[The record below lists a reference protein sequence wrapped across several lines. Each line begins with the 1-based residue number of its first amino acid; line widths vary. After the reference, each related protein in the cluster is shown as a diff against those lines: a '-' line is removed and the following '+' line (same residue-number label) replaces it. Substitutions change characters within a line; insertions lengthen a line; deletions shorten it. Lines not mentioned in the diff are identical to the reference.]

1 MNIKNIKKYYQVI
14 GILGMSSILIYL
26 LDMRLLFL
34 NEYLKGF
41 TLSFGIVLVIF
52 SVFAKFNKKYIHKKE
67 INAGDERIKM
77 IQEKSL
83 SAGYQFHNILTVLGV
98 IIFGIF
104 DQTYILSIGLAVMI
118 LAESIFIWIMSYYF
132 HKTY

>member
-1 MNIKNIKKYYQVI
+1 M
-14 GILGMSSILIYL
+14 
-26 LDMRLLFL
+26 FL
-34 NEYLKGF
+34 NEYLEGF
-41 TLSFGIVLVIF
+41 TLSFGIVLIIF
-52 SVFAKFNKKYIHKKE
+52 SLFAKFNKKYIQKKE
-67 INAGDERIKM
+67 INAGDERLRM

-104 DQTYILSIGLAVMI
+104 EQTYILSIALAIMI
-118 LAESIFIWIMSYYF
+118 LTESIFIWIVGYIY